1 MYICKCHWEIIP
13 APVDK
18 LGRLN
23 SKYSCYNIVSIMP
36 SARHLHQRLTT
47 AADKDETTLQHDN
60 KYRHKYNRITDYYVL
75 FTLTVCP
82 LYRSVIAKYPNN
94 SVRKCMDLYWTNDC
108 SLSTSAHS
116 HPRPSTAVND
126 ELVSQSTQA
135 GVIVNGKK
143 TKEMLIGNVIKN
155 SPVLL
160 SLNGT
165 TVDRVPTFKL
175 LGVQISNDLKWTQHI
190 DAAVLFETIETR
202 RIAFQ

>member
-1 MYICKCHWEIIP
+1 
-13 APVDK
+13 
-18 LGRLN
+18 
-23 SKYSCYNIVSIMP
+23 
-36 SARHLHQRLTT
+36 
-47 AADKDETTLQHDN
+47 
-60 KYRHKYNRITDYYVL
+60 
-75 FTLTVCP
+75 
-82 LYRSVIAKYPNN
+82 
-94 SVRKCMDLYWTNDC
+94 
-108 SLSTSAHS
+108 LSTSAHS

-155 SPVLL
+155 SPVPL